1 MFISALDVDDVIA
14 HLLVA
19 EGFSSVEEVAFV
31 PLEDISSIEGF
42 DEEIATELQN
52 RARAYVEK
60 QNAEFAVR
68 SKELGIDDSLIRFEG
83 LTQEML
89 VKLAEKG
96 VRTLDDF
103 ADLANEELL
112 EILGEN
118 TMTAHD
124 ADALIMKARE
134 HWFDENG
141 NPKA

>member
-1 MFISALDVDDVIA
+1 M
-14 HLLVA
+14 
-19 EGFSSVEEVAFV
+19 
-31 PLEDISSIEGF
+31 
-42 DEEIATELQN
+42 
-52 RARAYVEK
+52 EK